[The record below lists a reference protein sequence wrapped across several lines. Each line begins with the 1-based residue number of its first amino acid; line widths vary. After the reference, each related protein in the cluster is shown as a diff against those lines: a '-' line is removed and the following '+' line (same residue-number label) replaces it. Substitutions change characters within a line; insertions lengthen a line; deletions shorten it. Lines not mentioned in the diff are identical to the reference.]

1 MPCRASLASAR
12 IAAPHRK
19 IWPPPRCFSPR
30 CRASCASARIFALP
44 CKVWPP
50 PRCIAP
56 RSHAILAGAGIVALS
71 CKNWP
76 QAQCLALR
84 PLALLP
90 VHVRAELLFALSAE
104 HRRRPARLA
113 RGSDCMPRLRP
124 RRLAPVAVHGRAE
137 LLFALSAEHR
147 KVWLS
152 PRYLALR
159 CRANLAGASIVAL
172 RCKISKAQCFPR
184 RCNRRPIGAGM
195 SRYTA
200 RFAHEEVP
208 CTVRFIP
215 SPIRWVRAIAI
226 QHCMV
231 LRNRNFFD

>member
-1 MPCRASLASAR
+1 MEGQSYSLLCPRSTASLASAR
-12 IAAPHRK
+12 I
-19 IWPPPRCFSPR
+19 
-30 CRASCASARIFALP
+30 
-44 CKVWPP
+44 
-50 PRCIAP
+50 
-56 RSHAILAGAGIVALS
+56 VAL
-71 CKNWP
+71 
-76 QAQCLALR
+76 
-84 PLALLP
+84 
-90 VHVRAELLFALSAE
+90 
-104 HRRRPARLA
+104 
-113 RGSDCMPRLRP
+113 
-124 RRLAPVAVHGRAE
+124 
-137 LLFALSAEHR
+137 HR
-147 KVWLS
+147 KVWLP

-231 LRNRNFFD
+231 LRNRNFFDSTKPQHLLFLECNDPSKHEFRGTGRAPVYDVNHGKTYGYI